1 MQWEERIA
9 TELARHGDFGLIERW
24 LSEWVYLLG
33 KHTYIMW
40 VGVVSSSGL
49 GKHPAQVDG
58 CP

>member
-1 MQWEERIA
+1 MRWEKRFA
-9 TELARHGDFGLIERW
+9 TESARHGDFDFIGRW

-40 VGVVSSSGL
+40 VGVVSFSAL
-49 GKHPAQVDG
+49 GIHPAQVDG